1 MKVESTELDGVL
13 LVEPSG
19 FGDSRGYFAETFQAS
34 RYANAGIGD
43 AFVQDNVSFS
53 RRGVLRG
60 LHLQHPNAQG
70 KLVYV
75 LMGSVFDVAVDVRI
89 GSPNFGRWV
98 GRELNAEN
106 RWQHYLPPGFA
117 HGFCVT
123 SDTALFVYK
132 CTDYYNP
139 ESELSIVWD
148 DPEIGIQWPL
158 EAPVLSDKDAAAS
171 RLGKIDPALLP
182 RFQDASPCPPGT

>member
-1 MKVESTELDGVL
+1 MKIESTELEGVL
-13 LVEPSG
+13 IVEPTC
-19 FGDSRGYFAETFQAS
+19 FGDARGFFLETFQVK
-34 RYANAGIGD
+34 RYADAGIGD

-53 RRGVLRG
+53 QRGVLRG
-60 LHLQHPNAQG
+60 LHLQNPNTQG

-75 LMGSVFDVAVDVRI
+75 LQGSVFDVAVDVRV

-98 GRELNAEN
+98 GEELNGEN
-106 RWQHYLPPGFA
+106 KRQLYVPPGFA

-139 ESELSIVWD
+139 EAELSIAWN
-148 DPEIGIQWPL
+148 DPSIGVEWPI
-158 EAPVLSDKDAAAS
+158 ETPSLSQKDRAACPLS
-171 RLGKIDPALLP
+171 GIDPALLTHYVSAA
-182 RFQDASPCPPGT
+182 R